1 MNIIKSPSIP
11 FINNRSNFLISRVPK
26 LHPSSIGYLRYW
38 KLHKKRCIEGFWGL
52 DEKGIKVNI
61 DNDIDYTIESNNWRY
76 MPGNLYFYVNFG
88 TILHQDEKGPKSA
101 PKMKMRPYL
110 RDIEWG
116 FFYNWLEARGFSGF
130 ADDKEFSCD
139 RRLVTYK
146 HEDLPEHLKDLKY
159 IETATYIRML
169 RDKPQGKPLY
179 DNEARNLFML
189 GARGFGKSF
198 MVGVGVILYEL
209 LFDGAKEYNSYT
221 IENPYKV
228 EIFAGAAISSKSAD
242 ILSKTREAMDHL
254 PGNYI
259 DSNGKYYP
267 SPLTKSMAGSLGP
280 NNMKNPWRH
289 EYEKNIGGT
298 WIKLGTGSNIKHGIY
313 TTENPEAAAGTRPG
327 VMVIEEVG
335 LMSNVLTAHGS
346 NIACQ
351 MEGNWKFGSSV
362 YLGTGGNME
371 KIIESEIIFRDPKAF
386 QFLEFEDVWEGTG
399 KIGWFVPAI
408 YGINSFKDKN
418 GNTNFAQAYDY
429 KLEERSKA
437 KKAKSNSALDLEM
450 MNYPLVPSEM
460 FLNKTGNRF
469 PIADL
474 KNQMKNLQQN
484 PKEYADKHWYG
495 DLTFNSKGELR
506 FTPKDKKDVVHNYP
520 ILDNSIH
527 PGIIEFFEMPK
538 RNNDDEVFPNRYF
551 IGTDTYDDDEST
563 TNSLGSSIVMDGW
576 TKRIV
581 AEYTGRRNAKDFYEI
596 TRKLTM
602 FYNGLNNYENNKKG
616 LFWHYEKKK
625 SLNRLADTPES
636 LKDEANTTIRKTGN
650 TRKGTPGTVGVNNY
664 GLQLI
669 EMWLDDDELDDR
681 EGVTPVQL
689 LRSPGIIRELIA
701 FSPTGNFDRISA
713 LGMLLILVE
722 DRYKTIK
729 YSLEDS
735 TKPKVSNL
743 SEDSFF
749 NKNYDFKKFT
759 AYNKKLTKNKIH
771 FNL

>member
-1 MNIIKSPSIP
+1 MNIVRSPSIP
-11 FINNRSNFLISRVPK
+11 VINNRNNFLISKVPK
-26 LHPSSIGYLRYW
+26 LHPSSISYLKYW
-38 KLHKKRCIEGFWGL
+38 KLHKKRCIEGLWGIDDASVTMNV
-52 DEKGIKVNI
+52 DEEINYNK
-61 DNDIDYTIESNNWRY
+61 ESDSYRY

-88 TILHQDEKGPKSA
+88 TILHQDENGPRSA

-116 FFYNWLEARGFSGF
+116 FFYNWLEGRGFSGF
-130 ADDKEFSCD
+130 SNDKEFSSD
-139 RRLVTYK
+139 TRLLTLE
-146 HEDLPEHLKDLKY
+146 EDKLPDNLKNLKY
-159 IETATYIRML
+159 ITPRENLRML
-169 RDKPQGKPLY
+169 RNKPLGIPLY
-179 DNEARNLFML
+179 NNQAHNLFML

-198 MVGVGVILYEL
+198 MVGVGVVLYEL
-209 LFDGAKEYNSYT
+209 LFDGAKEYTKHSL
-221 IENPYKV
+221 ENPYKV
-228 EIFAGAAISSKSAD
+228 EIFVGAAVSSKSAD
-242 ILSKTREAMDHL
+242 ILSKTKEAMEHL
-254 PGNYI
+254 PGDYI
-259 DSNGKYYP
+259 DSNGRYYP
-267 SPLTKSMAGSLGP
+267 SPLNKSMAGGLGP
-280 NNMKNPWRH
+280 NNIKNPWRH
-289 EYEKNIGGT
+289 EYDKNVGGT

-335 LMSNVLTAHGS
+335 LMTNVLKTHGS

-351 MEGNWKFGSSV
+351 MEGDWKFGSSV

-371 KIIESEIIFRDPKAF
+371 KIIESEVIFRDPKPF
-386 QFLEFEDVWEGTG
+386 QFLEFDDVWEGTG
-399 KIGWFVPAI
+399 KIGWFVPAV

-418 GNTNFAQAYDY
+418 GNTNFAEAYDY
-429 KLEERSKA
+429 KLEERAKA
-437 KKAKSNSALDLEM
+437 KKAKSTSALDLEM

-460 FLNKTGNRF
+460 FLSKKGNRF

-474 KNQMKNLQQN
+474 KEQLKNVEQN
-484 PKEYADKHWYG
+484 PKEYANKHWYG
-495 DLTFNSKGELR
+495 DLVFNSKGELR
-506 FTPKDKKDVVHNYP
+506 FSPKDMREVVHKYP

-527 PGIIEFFEMPK
+527 PGVIEFFEMPK
-538 RNNDDEVFPNRYF
+538 RNKQDEVFPSRYYV
-551 IGTDTYDDDEST
+551 GTDTYDDDDST

-581 AEYTGRRNAKDFYEI
+581 AEYTGRRNTREFYEI

-602 FYNGLNNYENNKKG
+602 FYNALNNYENNKKG

-650 TRKGTPGTVGVNNY
+650 TRKGTPATVGVNNY

-669 EMWLDDDELDDR
+669 EMWLDNDELDDR
-681 EGVTPVQL
+681 EGITPVQL

-701 FSPTGNFDRISA
+701 FNPADNFDRVSA

-729 YSLEDS
+729 YSLANS
-735 TKPKVSNL
+735 TKPNVSHL
-743 SEDSFF
+743 SEDNFF
-749 NKNYDFKKFT
+749 NKNYDYKNFS
-759 AYNKKLTKNKIH
+759 AYNSKLTKKKTH

>member
-1 MNIIKSPSIP
+1 MNIVKSPSIP
-11 FINNRSNFLISRVPK
+11 YINNRSNFLISKVPK
-26 LHPSSIGYLRYW
+26 LHPSSIGYLKYW
-38 KLHKKRCIEGFWGL
+38 KTHKKRCIEGFWGID
-52 DEKGIKVNI
+52 DENVNI
-61 DNDIDYTIESNNWRY
+61 DIDDEVDNTTESSQWRY

-88 TILHQDEKGPKSA
+88 TILHQDEKGPRSA

-116 FFYNWLEARGFSGF
+116 FFYNWLESRGFSGF
-130 ADDKEFSCD
+130 NGDKEFTCD
-139 RRLVTYK
+139 KRVIQLDQ
-146 HEDLPEHLKDLKY
+146 ESLPEHLKGLKY
-159 IETATYIRML
+159 VETGEYIRML
-169 RDKPQGKPLY
+169 RSKPLGLPLY
-179 DNEARNLFML
+179 DNQASNLFML

-198 MVGVGVILYEL
+198 MVGVGVVLHEL
-209 LFDGAKEYNSYT
+209 LFDGAKEYSKRSM
-221 IENPYKV
+221 EHPYKA
-228 EIFAGAAISSKSAD
+228 EIFVGAAISSKSAD
-242 ILSKTREAMDHL
+242 ILSKTKEAMEHL
-254 PGNYI
+254 PGDYI
-259 DSNGKYYP
+259 DSNGRYYP
-267 SPLTKSMAGSLGP
+267 SPLTKSMAGGLGP

-289 EYEKNIGGT
+289 EYDKNVGGT

-346 NIACQ
+346 NVACQ

-371 KIIESEIIFRDPKAF
+371 KIIESEVIFRDPRAF

-399 KIGWFVPAI
+399 KIGWFVPAV

-418 GNTNFAQAYDY
+418 GNTRFGDAYEY
-429 KLEERSKA
+429 KLDERSKA
-437 KKAKSNSALDLEM
+437 KKAKSSSALDLEM

-474 KNQMKNLQQN
+474 KEQLKTVEQN
-484 PKEYADKHWYG
+484 NKEYSNKHWYG
-495 DLTFNSKGELR
+495 DLTFNSKGKLN
-506 FTPKDKKDVVHNYP
+506 FTPKDKKEVVHSYP

-538 RNNDDEVFPNRYF
+538 EDKNDEVFANRYF
-551 IGTDTYDDDEST
+551 AGTDTYDDDDST
-563 TNSLGSSIVMDGW
+563 TNSLGSCIIMDGW

-581 AEYTGRRNAKDFYEI
+581 AEYTGRRNTREFYEI

-602 FYNGLNNYENNKKG
+602 YYNALNNYENNKKG

-636 LKDEANTTIRKTGN
+636 LKDEANTTIRRSGN
-650 TRKGTPGTVGVNNY
+650 TRKGTPATVGVNSY
-664 GLQLI
+664 ALQLI
-669 EMWLDDDELDDR
+669 EMWLDNDDIDDE
-681 EGVTPVQL
+681 EGITPVQL

-701 FSPTGNFDRISA
+701 YNPDGNFDRISA

-722 DRYKTIK
+722 DRYKTIRSSK
-729 YSLEDS
+729 EESI
-735 TKPKVSNL
+735 KPSSSNL
-743 SEDSFF
+743 ANDSFF
-749 NKNYDFKKFT
+749 TKNYDYKNFS
-759 AYNKKLTKNKIH
+759 AYNPNKKIH
-771 FNL
+771 YTN